1 MTKSELRIIVK
12 QKRLLLK
19 KNQVDQLSIK
29 CFSNLL
35 SKFTFKEKNI
45 GIFFPI
51 TNSNEP
57 NTFLFYEELIKLES
71 NVFLPVVDFA
81 SLSMDFYLP
90 NSISNLNISK
100 YGVPEP
106 QSINKI
112 NPKKLDV
119 LLVPLLAI
127 DKNGY
132 RVGYG
137 KGFYDRYIPRCSGE
151 ITTIGINLFE
161 DVYEILDLSKNDAP
175 LKYCVTPSNIKHYL

>member
-35 SKFTFKEKNI
+35 SNFTFKEKNI
-45 GIFFPI
+45 GVFFPI

-57 NTFLFYEELIKLES
+57 NTFLFYEELVKIES

-90 NSISNLNISK
+90 DSISNLNISK

-106 QSINKI
+106 KPINKI
-112 NPKKLDV
+112 NPKKLDF

-127 DKNGY
+127 DKNGF

-137 KGFYDRYIPRCSGE
+137 KGFYDRYIPRCSQDV
-151 ITTIGINLFE
+151 TTIGINLFE
-161 DVYEILDLSKNDAP
+161 DVCEIMDLSKNDVS
-175 LKYCVTPSNIKHYL
+175 LKYCVTPNNIKRYF